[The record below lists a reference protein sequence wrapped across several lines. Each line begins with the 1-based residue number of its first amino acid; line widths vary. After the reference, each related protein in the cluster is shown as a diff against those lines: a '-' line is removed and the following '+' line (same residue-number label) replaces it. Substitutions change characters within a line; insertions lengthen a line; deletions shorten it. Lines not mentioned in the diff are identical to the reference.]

1 MSKRTMMDQYM
12 DISDAH
18 PDSILFFRMGDFYEM
33 FHDDA
38 KVASETL
45 GLTLTS
51 RDKNSPQPIPMAG
64 FPWHALEDNL
74 RKMLRAGHKVC
85 LCEQED
91 ELRPGAKLLERVVT
105 RVYTPGSLYEESL
118 IGVDDSSV
126 LCSLSFSSDTIGTAA
141 FDVST
146 GDVWTAQY
154 SGEDRIQRTI
164 DEILRW
170 SPDELVIPAKRHDSD
185 VVRMIAQGITGL
197 VISQHASSKSRS
209 EDTVKSLLGVGD
221 LGLLGLDETP
231 LALEACNLAVDY
243 LSSVHRTSEIPLRRV
258 ELSRDD
264 SSMILDQTTL
274 RNLEL
279 THTLAGE
286 KDGALLSTMNACRTA
301 MGRRRLKAWITR
313 PLANISQIEAR
324 HDAVFNLQ
332 RSSRRLSDIREVMN
346 GLRDLERLAT
356 RLAYG
361 RANGRDLLAI
371 ADALQRMPRL
381 QSLCLDAGGELIE
394 VLSDGLSN
402 LEEMHDSIAMT
413 LLDEQPLSIKDGGL
427 IRPGING
434 DLDILRQRSK
444 KGNDWFKEQESK
456 LRKELEIPS
465 LKIKHN
471 RQIGWYI
478 EVTKTHLDK
487 VPEQWIRKQEMTNGS
502 RFITEELK
510 TWEEDLLS
518 ADTRA
523 NALEY
528 DIFIK
533 LRSNCSA
540 AVDELGELAY
550 RLSCIDVLQCFA
562 EISRRRGWSRPKLS
576 DDRRFDVINA
586 RHPILEAEPG
596 FVANDIEV
604 DEKRRF
610 LLITGPNMGGKS
622 TYLRTVALICIL
634 AQAGSFVP
642 AERARIG
649 VVDRIFTRVGASDD
663 LKRGRSTFMM
673 EMIEVAHILS
683 HAEQRSLVLLD
694 EVGRGTSTFDGLSI
708 AWAVTE
714 DICTRIGCRALFAT
728 HYHQLVGLETEV
740 VGIKNIHVQVSGNES
755 GLKFLH
761 TVADGPCDES
771 YGVQVAAL
779 AGLPRHVVE
788 RAGDLLG
795 FLESRSK
802 EAKAGKSGVPGRRN
816 VGQSSLMGFSQ
827 PASKD
832 VKAERLKSTLS
843 QIDPDALSPREALE
857 ELYRLKK
864 VMDE

>member
-1 MSKRTMMDQYM
+1 MMDQYM

-38 KVASETL
+38 KTASEVL

-51 RDKNSPQPIPMAG
+51 RDKNSPHPIPMAG

-74 RKMLRAGHKVC
+74 RKMLRAGYKVC
-85 LCEQED
+85 LCEQEE
-91 ELRPGAKLLERVVT
+91 ELRPGAKLFERVVT

-118 IGVDDSSV
+118 IGVDESSV
-126 LCSLSFSSDTIGTAA
+126 LCALAFSGDAIGTSA

-154 SGEDRIQRTI
+154 SGEDRAQRAI

-185 VVRMIAQGITGL
+185 IVRIIAQGVTGL
-197 VISQHASSKSRS
+197 LISQHGSSKNRS
-209 EDTVKSLLGVGD
+209 EATVKSILGIAD
-221 LGLLGLDETP
+221 LGHLGLDDNP
-231 LALEACNLAVDY
+231 LALEACNLSIDY
-243 LSSVHRTSEIPLRRV
+243 LASVHRTSEIPLRRV

-286 KDGALLSTMNACRTA
+286 KDGALLSTMNTCRTS
-301 MGRRRLKAWITR
+301 MGRRRLKSWITR
-313 PLANISQIEAR
+313 PLSNIEEIDAR
-324 HDAVFNLQ
+324 HDAVANLQ
-332 RSSRRLSDIREVMN
+332 RSSRRLSDIREVMK

-361 RANGRDLLAI
+361 RANGRDLIAI

-394 VLSDGLSN
+394 ELVERLTT
-402 LEEMHDSIAMT
+402 LEEMHDSIVMT
-413 LLDEQPLSIKDGGL
+413 LQDEQPLSIRDGGL
-427 IRPGING
+427 IRSGIND
-434 DLDILRQRSK
+434 DLDELRKRSN
-444 KGNDWFKEQESK
+444 KGNEWFKEQESQW
-456 LRKELEIPS
+456 RKRLEIPS

-487 VPEQWIRKQEMTNGS
+487 VPEQWIRKQQMTNGN
-502 RFITEELK
+502 RYITEELK
-510 TWEEDLLS
+510 VWEEDLLN

-523 NALEY
+523 NLLEY
-528 DIFIK
+528 NIFSN
-533 LRSNCSA
+533 LRNQCAS

-550 RLSCIDVLQCFA
+550 CLSCIVVLQCFA
-562 EISRRRGWSRPKLS
+562 EISSRSGWCRPKLA
-576 DDRRFDVINA
+576 DDRRFDVIA
-586 RHPILEAEPG
+586 GRHPVLEQEPG
-596 FVANDIEV
+596 FVANDIEI
-604 DEKRRF
+604 DEKKRF

-642 AERARIG
+642 AQRARLGI
-649 VVDRIFTRVGASDD
+649 VDRIFTRVGASDD
-663 LKRGRSTFMM
+663 LRRGRSTFML
-673 EMIEVAHILS
+673 EMIEVAQILS
-683 HAEQRSLVLLD
+683 LAEQWSWVLLD

-714 DICTRIGCRALFAT
+714 DICSRIGCRALFAT
-728 HYHQLVGLETEV
+728 HYHQLVGLESEID
-740 VGIKNIHVQVSGNES
+740 GIKNIHVQVSGNES

-761 TVADGPCDES
+761 TVAEGPCDES

-795 FLESRSK
+795 FLESRSQ

-816 VGQSSLMGFSQ
+816 VGQSSLLGFSQ
-827 PASKD
+827 RVKKD
-832 VKAERLKSTLS
+832 EKAEQLKSALS
-843 QIDPDALSPREALE
+843 QINPDALSPREALE
-857 ELYRLKK
+857 ELYKLKR
-864 VMDE
+864 VVDE

>member
-1 MSKRTMMDQYM
+1 MMDQYM

-38 KVASETL
+38 KVASEVL

-51 RDKNSPQPIPMAG
+51 RDKNSSQPIPMAG

-74 RKMLRAGHKVC
+74 RKMLHAGHKVC
-85 LCEQED
+85 LCEQE
-91 ELRPGAKLLERVVT
+91 EQLRPGAKLLERVVT

-118 IGVDDSSV
+118 IGVDESSV
-126 LCSLSFSSDTIGTAA
+126 LCTLAFSKNSIGSAA

-154 SGEDRIQRTI
+154 SGEDRAQRAI

-170 SPDELVIPAKRHDSD
+170 SPDELVIPAKSHDSD
-185 VVRMIAQGITGL
+185 IVRMIVQGMTGL
-197 VISQHASSKSRS
+197 VVSQHASSKSRS
-209 EDTVKSLLGVGD
+209 EEIVKNLLGTAD
-221 LGLLGLDETP
+221 LGHLGLDDSP
-231 LALEACNLAVDY
+231 LALQACNLAIDY
-243 LSSVHRTSEIPLRRV
+243 LTTVHRTKEIPLRRV
-258 ELSRDD
+258 EFSHDE

-286 KDGALLSTMNACRTA
+286 KEGALLATLNACRTA
-301 MGRRRLKAWITR
+301 MGRRRLKSWITR
-313 PLANISQIEAR
+313 PLSKIEEIEAR
-324 HDAVFNLQ
+324 HDAVNNLQ
-332 RSSRRLSDIREVMN
+332 RSSRRLSDIREVLK

-361 RANGRDLLAI
+361 RANGRDLIAI

-381 QSLCLDAGGELIE
+381 QSLCLDSGGEMIE
-394 VLSDGLSN
+394 ELVDGLTD
-402 LEEMHDSIAMT
+402 LEEMNDSITMT
-413 LLDEQPLSIKDGGL
+413 LLDEQPLGIKDGGL
-427 IRPGING
+427 IRPGLND
-434 DLDILRQRSK
+434 DLDNLRQRSK
-444 KGNDWFKEQESK
+444 KGNDWFKEREAEW
-456 LRKELEIPS
+456 RKQLEIPS
-465 LKIKHN
+465 LKVRHN

-478 EVTKTHLDK
+478 EVTKTHLEK
-487 VPEQWIRKQEMTNGS
+487 VPEQWIRKQQMTNGS

-510 TWEEDLLS
+510 TWEEELLS

-523 NALEY
+523 NSLEY
-528 DIFIK
+528 EIFSN
-533 LRSNCSA
+533 LRNQCAA
-540 AVDELGELAY
+540 AVDELGDLAY

-562 EISRRRGWSRPKLS
+562 EIARSRGWCRPKLS
-576 DDRRFDVINA
+576 DDRRFDVIGA
-586 RHPILEAEPG
+586 RHPVLESDPG
-596 FVANDIEV
+596 FVSNDIEI
-604 DEKRRF
+604 DEKKRF

-634 AQAGSFVP
+634 AQSGSFVP
-642 AERARIG
+642 AERARLGI
-649 VVDRIFTRVGASDD
+649 VDRVFTRVGASDD
-663 LKRGRSTFMM
+663 LRRGRSTFMM

-714 DICTRIGCRALFAT
+714 DICARIGCRALFAT
-728 HYHQLVGLETEV
+728 HYHQLVGLESEID
-740 VGIKNIHVQVSGNES
+740 GIKNIHVQVSGNES

-761 TVADGPCDES
+761 SVADGPCDES

-802 EAKAGKSGVPGRRN
+802 EAKAGKSGVPGRRS

-827 PASKD
+827 TMVKD
-832 VKAERLKSTLS
+832 DKAEVLKSTLS

-857 ELYRLKK
+857 ELYRLKR